1 MARIFISYRRMDSMT
16 ITGRIHDRL
25 VDAFGDENVFKDVD
39 NLPIGVDFRS
49 VINREIGSSDV
60 LLVVIGPN
68 WINATDEYGQRRLD
82 SPTDFVRIEIEL
94 ALRRKTLLIV
104 PLLVNGA
111 MMPTEDQLPEP
122 IRDLVFRHAAIVRD
136 DPDFRRDIARLI
148 EQITKYVNQDVPTT
162 QMKRPLELRQPPPPE
177 PAPQPAPQQQ
187 PYVDEPTSVIRRVGT
202 GPLPADSR
210 PRPPETVQ
218 NVRAALP
225 PRPPAPTAEAPRAE
239 PPPARRGIDPRWIAI
254 AVVFIVALG
263 AIALLLLSRG

>member
-1 MARIFISYRRMDSMT
+1 MARIFISYRRADSMT

-60 LLVVIGPN
+60 LLVIIGPN
-68 WINATDEYGQRRLD
+68 WVNATDEYGQRRLD
-82 SPTDFVRIEIEL
+82 TPTDFVRIEVEL

-148 EQITKYVNQDVPTT
+148 EQITKYVSQDVPTT
-162 QMKRPLELRQPPPPE
+162 QMKRPAELRPPAPPPV
-177 PAPQPAPQQQ
+177 APPSTPS
-187 PYVDEPTSVIRRVGT
+187 YDEPTSVIRRVGT
-202 GPLPADSR
+202 GPLADSR
-210 PRPPETVQ
+210 PRPPEGMQ
-218 NVRAALP
+218 EVRTAAVVNP
-225 PRPPAPTAEAPRAE
+225 PPAPAPQPAPL
-239 PPPARRGIDPRWIAI
+239 PPSRGAIDPRWMAI
-254 AVVFIVALG
+254 AAVFIVALVI
-263 AIALLLLSRG
+263 IALLLLSRG